1 MHRLARK
8 RQMAL
13 GHLSFNEVQYRSI
26 DAVVAEVDGM
36 DVVLVR
42 DEIHEIENF
51 PFLATSSTFYIP
63 IRYDSSARNTEDL

>member
-13 GHLSFNEVQYRSI
+13 GHFSFNEEQYPVSTRWWLM
-26 DAVVAEVDGM
+26 VAEVDGM

-42 DEIHEIENF
+42 DQIHEIENF
-51 PFLATSSTFYIP
+51 HILRDVVNFLHSRSM
-63 IRYDSSARNTEDL
+63 